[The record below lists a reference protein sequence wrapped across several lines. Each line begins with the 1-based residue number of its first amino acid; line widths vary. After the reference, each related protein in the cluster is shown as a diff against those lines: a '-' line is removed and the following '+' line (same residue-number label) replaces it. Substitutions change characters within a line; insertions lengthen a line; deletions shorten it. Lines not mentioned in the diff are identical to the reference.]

1 MSNNAVFI
9 PESCPYL
16 GLHDDPRT
24 SLAYPSVW
32 NYCYRANPP
41 ASVIPSHQVTT
52 CLKREYVNCPVY
64 LAEVGQLLPS
74 GLRGRLK
81 VPARRVR
88 GKTRKSNHAVWIV
101 LLAALLILTVWL
113 GTRFLPKSPPL
124 STPSLVATSTEI
136 PTSTARAGWTN
147 PAQIVTINAT
157 TPTHRPSQT
166 PQKTVLP
173 ALPTLTLFPMLIPG
187 TCGHALDI
195 PFGTG
200 PQFVIHRVAG
210 GENLELF
217 ALKYQTTQE
226 AIRALNFSLPVP
238 VWSDWIIVI
247 PIGTSDMRGIPSFEL
262 YQASG
267 QAMTLD
273 ELARQL
279 GADALSMQ
287 KYNAFDDTCRTF
299 VNWLLVPRVRL
310 DD

>member
-9 PESCPYL
+9 PESCPHL

-41 ASVIPSHQVTT
+41 ASVIPSYQVTA
-52 CLKREYVNCPVY
+52 CLNREYVNCPVY
-64 LAEVGQLLPS
+64 LAEAGGPLPS

-81 VPARRVR
+81 VPARRVS
-88 GKTRKSNHAVWIV
+88 GKARKSNRAIWIIV
-101 LLAALLILTVWL
+101 LAVLLISTIWL
-113 GTRFLPKSPPL
+113 GTRFLPRSAPPL
-124 STPSLVATSTEI
+124 STPGLVATSTGI

-147 PAQIVTINAT
+147 PAQMVTINAT
-157 TPTHRPSQT
+157 ATIRPTQT
-166 PQKTVLP
+166 PQKTVSP
-173 ALPTLTLFPMLIPG
+173 AFPTLTLSPTLIPG

-195 PFGTG
+195 PFGTD

-210 GENLELF
+210 GENLDLY
-217 ALKYQTTQE
+217 ALKYQTTQD
-226 AIRALNFSLPVP
+226 AIRALNFSMPVP
-238 VWSDWIIVI
+238 VWSDWIVVI
-247 PIGTSDMRGIPSFEL
+247 PIGISDMRGIPSFEL

-267 QAMTLD
+267 QAMTLE

-287 KYNAFDDTCRTF
+287 KYNAFDDTCRIF
-299 VNWLLVPRVRL
+299 VEWLLVPRARL
-310 DD
+310 DG